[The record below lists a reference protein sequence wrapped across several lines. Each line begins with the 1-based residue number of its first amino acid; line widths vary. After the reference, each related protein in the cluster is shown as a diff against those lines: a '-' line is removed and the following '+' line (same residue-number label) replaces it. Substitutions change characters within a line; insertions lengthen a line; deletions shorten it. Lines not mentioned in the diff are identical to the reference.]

1 MSREPG
7 AEEVALA
14 VDVGGTKIAAGLV
27 DRRGG
32 VYSLRTAPTGAPGP
46 DSLRRA
52 AGLGTA
58 AAGTAAGLG
67 LRIVGAGVGLP
78 ELVEDGRITS
88 AAVAAWDDA
97 GVRAA
102 FGRYGPVRVEADVRA
117 AALAEARLGA
127 ASDHPV
133 CLYINL
139 GTGISH
145 CLLIEGV
152 PFEGAHGR
160 ALMCG
165 SALLTAL
172 DEEADRL
179 VDCRLEDVASGR
191 GVSER
196 YRKFTGEEISAREVF
211 GRAAD
216 GDPDARRVAGQTVDL
231 LGRMTSTL
239 IDILDPGCVIVGG
252 GMARSPRL
260 LEQVA
265 EKALA
270 SVWSDRARR
279 TPILAGQAG
288 PSAGVVGAGLAL
300 LDRTAAS

>member
-1 MSREPG
+1 MSRDPG
-7 AEEVALA
+7 AGEVALA

-27 DRRGG
+27 DRSGR
-32 VYSLRTAPTGAPGP
+32 VFALRSAPTGPPGST
-46 DSLRRA
+46 SLRRA
-52 AGLGTA
+52 AEMGYEA
-58 AAGTAAGLG
+58 VA
-67 LRIVGAGVGLP
+67 GAGKGLHVAGVGIGLP
-78 ELVEDGRITS
+78 ELVENGRITS
-88 AAVAAWDDA
+88 AAVVGWENEEVNATFAP
-97 GVRAA
+97 
-102 FGRYGPVRVEADVRA
+102 YGPVWIEADIRA

-127 ASDHPV
+127 AADHPV

-196 YRKFTGEEISAREVF
+196 YLKFTGEQVSAREVF
-211 GRAAD
+211 ERAAGG
-216 GDPDARRVAGQTVDL
+216 GDPCARKVAGQTVDL

-252 GMARSPRL
+252 GMARAPGL
-260 LEQVA
+260 LDRVA

-279 TPILAGQAG
+279 TPVLAGRAG
-288 PSAGVVGAGLAL
+288 PSAGVIGAGLAL

>member
-1 MSREPG
+1 MSRDPG
-7 AEEVALA
+7 AGEVALA

-27 DRRGG
+27 DRSGK
-32 VYSLRTAPTGAPGP
+32 VFALRNAPTGPPGSA
-46 DSLRRA
+46 SLRRA
-52 AGLGTA
+52 AEMGYEA
-58 AAGTAAGLG
+58 VAGAGKG
-67 LRIVGAGVGLP
+67 LRVVGVGIGLP
-78 ELVEDGRITS
+78 ELVESGRITS
-88 AAVAAWDDA
+88 AAVVGWDNEEA
-97 GVRAA
+97 RAA
-102 FGRYGPVRVEADVRA
+102 FAPYGPVWIEADIRA

-127 ASDHPV
+127 AAGHPV

-196 YRKFTGEEISAREVF
+196 YLKFTGEQVSAREVF
-211 GRAAD
+211 ERAAGG
-216 GDPDARRVAGQTVDL
+216 GDPCARKVAGQTVDL

-252 GMARSPRL
+252 GMARAPGL
-260 LEQVA
+260 LDRVA

-279 TPILAGQAG
+279 TPVLAGRAG
-288 PSAGVVGAGLAL
+288 PSAGVIGAGLAL

>member
-1 MSREPG
+1 MSRDPG
-7 AEEVALA
+7 AGEVALA

-32 VYSLRTAPTGAPGP
+32 VHSLRTAPTGAPGP
-46 DSLRRA
+46 DSLQRA
-52 AGLGTA
+52 AGLGA
-58 AAGTAAGLG
+58 AAAETAAGLG
-67 LRIVGAGVGLP
+67 LRIVGAGIGLP
-78 ELVEDGRITS
+78 ELVEDGKITS

-97 GVRAA
+97 GVRGA
-102 FGRYGPVRVEADVRA
+102 FDRYGPVRVEADIRA

-127 ASDHPV
+127 ASGHPV

-165 SALLTAL
+165 STLLTAL
-172 DEEADRL
+172 DEEAGRL

-191 GVSER
+191 GVSAR
-196 YRKFTGEEISAREVF
+196 YLKFTGEEISAREVF

-216 GDPDARRVAGQTVDL
+216 GDPDARMVAGQTIGL

-239 IDILDPGCVIVGG
+239 IDILDPGCVIIGG
-252 GMARSPRL
+252 GLTRAPGL
-260 LEQVA
+260 LDRVA

-270 SVWSDRARR
+270 SVWSDRARQ
-279 TPILAGQAG
+279 TPVTAGRAG
-288 PSAGVVGAGLAL
+288 RNAGVIGAGLAL